1 MPTFSPPRTEE
12 EEASQSSKDSSNGAP
27 QSFSQETDNTAGGK
41 EPNAM
46 LGVVMGGESRL
57 MSHQS
62 PETDAGR
69 TSYFSSPSTTPNT
82 TSANQNHVPSS
93 EHAKNDI
100 TSHTTSS
107 PSKRTKFTPSSS
119 ATEQKPVACCSEG
132 ARSTSSP
139 ESASTSRTEVQPGA
153 QLLTEIVQA
162 TIKLAAKSMARQSE
176 DNTEVLTTTPE
187 DKGEEKM
194 SVDRLFPAKKVK
206 RKRTPQVKPGQ
217 SSGRWTE
224 AEHRAFLEGLKQC
237 GREWKKVAMRIPT
250 RTSAQIRSHAQK
262 YFAKLQR
269 EHESIALPEGQHSS
283 HAAAIPQ
290 EDLVLNFG
298 PSLQRNV
305 ERILANPAA
314 IQREVEDTLGALRAR
329 YRQLQLRLEQRQR
342 RRVNAIGASFIE
354 DDFSSSSSP
363 RKRRLDDG
371 WNTQGWAAHHDDH
384 SSVSSNVSASELIAL
399 QVLGGALPRGDSS
412 TDGALREEN
421 KEASDSKSSDTSIA
435 SDSMDVEE
443 VAANEGQRKDA

>member
-1 MPTFSPPRTEE
+1 MQPR
-12 EEASQSSKDSSNGAP
+12 
-27 QSFSQETDNTAGGK
+27 
-41 EPNAM
+41 
-46 LGVVMGGESRL
+46 
-57 MSHQS
+57 
-62 PETDAGR
+62 
-69 TSYFSSPSTTPNT
+69 
-82 TSANQNHVPSS
+82 
-93 EHAKNDI
+93 
-100 TSHTTSS
+100 
-107 PSKRTKFTPSSS
+107 
-119 ATEQKPVACCSEG
+119 
-132 ARSTSSP
+132 
-139 ESASTSRTEVQPGA
+139 A

-176 DNTEVLTTTPE
+176 DNTAVLTTTPE

-329 YRQLQLRLEQRQR
+329 YRQLQLRLEQRQQ

-363 RKRRLDDG
+363 RKRRLDEG